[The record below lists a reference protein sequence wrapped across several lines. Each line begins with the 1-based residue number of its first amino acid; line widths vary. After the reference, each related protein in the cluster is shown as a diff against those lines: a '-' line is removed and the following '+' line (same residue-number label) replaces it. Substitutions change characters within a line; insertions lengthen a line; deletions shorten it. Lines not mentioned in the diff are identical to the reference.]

1 MKQFND
7 KILINYPILSLE
19 NFQENF
25 FTHQS
30 PTSALTDYETANFAG
45 NVAVFVFNLQGSV
58 AECKNLRVWYRFSLF
73 EKCLPIHSGSILLNS
88 ARLLEEMLGNHYRDW
103 SGHFRDGYTG
113 IFTIL
118 RRLKYMGGLHLQ
130 HISRFVSYCELSPK
144 WIRQR
149 LYLQHK
155 SRIMIYCELLPIWNT
170 FASLY

>member
-7 KILINYPILSLE
+7 KILISYPILSLE

-58 AECKNLRVWYRFSLF
+58 AECKNLRLWYRFSLF

-88 ARLLEEMLGNHYRDW
+88 ARLLEEMLGNHYRDCFHKKW
-103 SGHFRDGYTG
+103 SSQTIFMMDIREFLRFHADKDIWAVYT
-113 IFTIL
+113 
-118 RRLKYMGGLHLQ
+118 
-130 HISRFVSYCELSPK
+130 
-144 WIRQR
+144 
-149 LYLQHK
+149 
-155 SRIMIYCELLPIWNT
+155 
-170 FASLY
+170 